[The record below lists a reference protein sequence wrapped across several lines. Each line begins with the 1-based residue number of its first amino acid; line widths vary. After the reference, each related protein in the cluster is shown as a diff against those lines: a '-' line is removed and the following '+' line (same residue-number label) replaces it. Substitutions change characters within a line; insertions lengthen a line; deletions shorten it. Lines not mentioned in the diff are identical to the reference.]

1 MRSLPDPV
9 PRLRLRGLTKAY
21 GRVRVLDAVDLD
33 VGPGETLLLAGSN
46 GSGKST
52 LLRCVAGLA
61 RCSGEIRFDGQP
73 SRRTPANREA
83 LGYLPQAPGL
93 PAWATGAEV
102 LQLFGRLRGAARPS
116 VELPPDFLP
125 PLHRPVGQLS
135 GGQRQRI
142 AIVVA
147 LLGAPRLLLLDE
159 PAANLDEEGRD
170 ALGQLVGSVRR
181 EGTSVVIAA
190 PSPGELGGLA
200 DRTVR
205 LVEGKVAAGPYL
217 RTEPGGDVKPWLTAI
232 RGAAG

>member
-1 MRSLPDPV
+1 MRSQPDLP
-9 PRLRLRGLTKAY
+9 PRLQLRGVTKVY
-21 GRVRVLDAVDLD
+21 GRVTVLDAVDLE
-33 VGPGETLLLAGSN
+33 VAPGETLLLAGSN

-61 RCSGEIRFDGQP
+61 RYGGEVRFDGRP

-102 LQLFGRLRGAARPS
+102 LHLFGRLRGASRPA
-116 VELPPDFLP
+116 VELPADFLP
-125 PLHRPVGQLS
+125 PLDRPVGQLS

-159 PAANLDEEGRD
+159 PAANLDEEGRE
-170 ALGQLVGSVRR
+170 ALAQLVGAVRR
-181 EGTSVVIAA
+181 EGTSVVVAA
-190 PSPGELGGLA
+190 PSPGELGDLA

-205 LVEGKVAAGPYL
+205 LVDGKVAAGPHL
-217 RTEPGGDVKPWLTAI
+217 RPAPPGEAPPRLTAI
-232 RGAAG
+232 RGALG

>member
-1 MRSLPDPV
+1 MRSQPEPP
-9 PRLRLRGLTKAY
+9 PRLQLRGLTKAY
-21 GRVRVLDAVDLD
+21 GPVRALDAVDLE
-33 VGPGETLLLAGSN
+33 VAAGETLLLAGSN

-61 RCSGEIRFDGQP
+61 RCRGEIRFDGQP
-73 SRRTPANREA
+73 SRRTPATREA

-116 VELPPDFLP
+116 VDLPADFLP
-125 PLHRPVGQLS
+125 PLGRPVGQLS

-159 PAANLDEEGRD
+159 PTANLDEEGRE
-170 ALGQLVGSVRR
+170 ALGRLVVTVRR
-181 EGTSVVIAA
+181 AGTSIVIAA
-190 PSPGELGGLA
+190 PSPGQLGDLA
-200 DRTVR
+200 DRSVR
-205 LVEGKVAAGPYL
+205 LVDGKVAAGPQL
-217 RTEPGGDVKPWLTAI
+217 RPAEPGDAPPRLTAI
-232 RGAAG
+232 RGALG